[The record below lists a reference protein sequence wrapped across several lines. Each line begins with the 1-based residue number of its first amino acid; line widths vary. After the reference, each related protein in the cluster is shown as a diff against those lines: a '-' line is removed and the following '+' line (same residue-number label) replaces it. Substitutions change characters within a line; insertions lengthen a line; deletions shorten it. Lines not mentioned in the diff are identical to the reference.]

1 MAIQIFNVLSG
12 NKEPFEPVV
21 EGRAGIYVC
30 GVTVYGRCHVG
41 HLRCYLSFDAI
52 VRYLHW
58 RGFDVRYVRN
68 FTDIDDKII
77 ARAQE
82 IAAGPQGEW
91 RTGPAYA
98 TYDEAQWAERLAE
111 DAVIAE
117 RAKGDPRHLA
127 EVVADHFIDV
137 FAKEDFAPFDLFP
150 AASEPRVSM
159 HIPEVIALIEKIMA
173 AGFAYASAGDVYFD
187 VPAYHSATGRYG
199 VLSRRDFT
207 QMMEGAR
214 VAPGEKKRS
223 ARDFALWK
231 SAQPGEPFWES
242 PFGPGRPGWHIECSA
257 MSEKELG
264 IPFDIHGGGKDLI
277 FPHHENEIAQSEAAS
292 GKRFCNVWM
301 HNGFVTVDGV
311 KMSKSLGNFISISK
325 ALELAPPEV
334 WRMLV
339 LSSHYAS
346 PIDFS
351 RTREGA
357 EGDCVRGSID
367 IAFDRLEYFYE
378 TLRRA
383 QEAVGDEPV
392 GEDTPKMDDSRLSGV
407 VEAFTEAMD
416 DDFNTARALAGI
428 GEAMKALNEL
438 CDMKA
443 KQQKALKGG
452 REAWRRTIRDLAASL
467 KEVCGVLHICR
478 DDPATALCRMRDDC
492 ARAYNIDCNAVRAR
506 LEERRRAREA
516 KDWARSDQLRDEL
529 LAMKVALR
537 DGPSGTEWKV
547 LRT

>member
-21 EGRAGIYVC
+21 EGGAGIYVC